1 MQFHCVL
8 APKVLPCFWVTAD
21 RILSCLYDGKPEC
34 LIFSQQEASPWFTML
49 SIYSEIHS
57 VKCINHIKW
66 CAGLLLA
73 GWVKCI
79 PCQTRQPAGPLRK
92 ILIDTAV
99 AFNQLG
105 KHESS
110 LRCAQACLCQRKG
123 KPSGGGGGGRGAER
137 RRQVLTCQWIEETTS
152 PASQSS
158 GLSVWRDA
166 LTCWD
171 AAQWRK

>member
-1 MQFHCVL
+1 MLCRCGIHYIVPAYYYTHCFEWLQISQFNSFHCAVASKCFAL
-8 APKVLPCFWVTAD
+8 FLSNCWSHSLLFIRQKKPKKEEF
-21 RILSCLYDGKPEC
+21 
-34 LIFSQQEASPWFTML
+34 LIFSQQEALPWFTML

-66 CAGLLLA
+66 CVGLLLA

-123 KPSGGGGGGRGAER
+123 KQSGGGG
-137 RRQVLTCQWIEETTS
+137 
-152 PASQSS
+152 
-158 GLSVWRDA
+158 RDA
-166 LTCWD
+166 EKRRGED
-171 AAQWRK
+171 KF